1 MSDKLLRS
9 IVRILGKDLVK
20 QSKSKHQIGTQEFH
34 IEKFKRLPDQDGA
47 FQFEVT
53 THSELDEE
61 PKETAILSFTD
72 LIKLMP
78 RLFSLDC
85 LSAVCAEVNKNPTKG
100 GCDEED

>member
-9 IVRILGKDLVK
+9 IVKIVGQDLVK
-20 QSKSKHQIGTQEFH
+20 QSKSKHHHIGTQEFH
-34 IEKFKRLPDQDGA
+34 IEGFKRLPDQDGA
-47 FQFEVT
+47 FQFEVK

-61 PKETAILSFTD
+61 PKETIILSFAD
-72 LIKLMP
+72 LIKLLP

-100 GCDEED
+100 A